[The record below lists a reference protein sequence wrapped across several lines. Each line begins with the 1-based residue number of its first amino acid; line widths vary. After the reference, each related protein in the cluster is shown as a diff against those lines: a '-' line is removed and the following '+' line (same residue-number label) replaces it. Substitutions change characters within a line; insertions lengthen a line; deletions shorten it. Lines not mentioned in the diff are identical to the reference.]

1 MGEHTT
7 IRVRVETR
15 DRLRRLAE
23 AAGTSMQRVLEEALE
38 QYRRDRFLREANA
51 AYAVLRSDPEASRD
65 YDEELAAW
73 DSTLADGLD
82 EDDDEVVE

>member
-1 MGEHTT
+1 MGKHTT

-23 AAGTSMQRVLEEALE
+23 AAGTSMQSILEEALE

-51 AYAVLRSDPEASRD
+51 AYAVLRSDPEAAQD
-65 YDEELAAW
+65 YDDELAAW
-73 DSTLADGLD
+73 DATLADGLD
-82 EDDDEVVE
+82 VDEEGA